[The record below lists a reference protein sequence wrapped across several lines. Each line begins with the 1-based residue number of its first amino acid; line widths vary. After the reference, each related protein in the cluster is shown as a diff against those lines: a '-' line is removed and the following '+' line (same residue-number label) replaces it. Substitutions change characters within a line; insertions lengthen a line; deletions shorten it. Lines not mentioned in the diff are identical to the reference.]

1 MGDCL
6 LSIEQKFKDNVS
18 LRCILCTFKG
28 KRAKKKRKIKP
39 KEVLLE
45 GWSNHAACNVIIPQ
59 PGSESTPS
67 AVKTE
72 SLHHWTTK
80 EYQAKLFFKCF

>member
-28 KRAKKKRKIKP
+28 KRAKKKKKNKTQRGSFGGVVKP
-39 KEVLLE
+39 
-45 GWSNHAACNVIIPQ
+45 C
-59 PGSESTPS
+59 
-67 AVKTE
+67 
-72 SLHHWTTK
+72 SLQRHNSPTRV
-80 EYQAKLFFKCF
+80 